1 MRVFA
6 LLSFYFIF
14 KRCAVSITIIL
25 ILSFI
30 IYKLNKLNPNKQL
43 RAKQIKKQVLKRIIK
58 AHL

>member
-14 KRCAVSITIIL
+14 KRYAVSITIIL

-43 RAKQIKKQVLKRIIK
+43 KAKQIKKQVLKRIIK
-58 AHL
+58 AYL